1 MARDANNQMYLIA
14 WAVVDVENKNNWCWF
29 LSLLADDLEL
39 QDGLGLTIISDS
51 HKGLIEDVK
60 TWLANAEH
68 RHCCRHICKLKKQMD
83 WSLKKRLF
91 WYADASTIEQDFA
104 VAAYMKQKIDPDL
117 GVSNSYSQSKWFDT
131 YKFSIKP
138 VYGYKMW
145 KPTRNTPPLPP
156 IVKTMPGRPRKS
168 KIKHPSEQEHE
179 HAISRASRVMTCTKY
194 QRTGHNKASNFQRK
208 DIQAEREVMQET
220 MLEERRK
227 QEER

>member
-14 WAVVDVENKNNWCWF
+14 WAVVDVEQRKWQVF
-29 LSLLADDLEL
+29 AS
-39 QDGLGLTIISDS
+39 GY
-51 HKGLIEDVK
+51 KV
-60 TWLANAEH
+60 AEGY
-68 RHCCRHICKLKKQMD
+68 L
-83 WSLKKRLF
+83 
-91 WYADASTIEQDFA
+91 A

-179 HAISRASRVMTCTKY
+179 HAISRASRVMTCILNGKI
-194 QRTGHNKASNFQRK
+194 S
-208 DIQAEREVMQET
+208 
-220 MLEERRK
+220 
-227 QEER
+227 